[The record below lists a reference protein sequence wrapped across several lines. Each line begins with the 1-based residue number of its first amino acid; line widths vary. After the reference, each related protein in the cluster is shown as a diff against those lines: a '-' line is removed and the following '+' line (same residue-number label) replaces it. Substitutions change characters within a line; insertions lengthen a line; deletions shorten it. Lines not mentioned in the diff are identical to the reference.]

1 LFAPVPAV
9 YAASI
14 ETGYSPEGTALQLVL
29 KTIDSAQQEIR
40 LMGYSFTSPE
50 VAGAL
55 VRAKRRGVDVKVVL
69 DWKANT
75 GKQNQASLAAMN
87 LLVNAGIPVR
97 TVSQYKIMHD
107 KVIIADGRNIEVGS
121 FNYTRAAE
129 RVNSENVL
137 VVWDVPVVAQRYLQ
151 HWQSR
156 WNGGTDW
163 HSSLRLAGQ
172 RGAQR
177 VPRPFHRLR
186 AGLRGGLLRGVE
198 RLPCAAYAADV
209 GDQCHFGHY
218 RGWRVVADRPR
229 RLGQLPELYR
239 GADRQH

>member
-1 LFAPVPAV
+1 MKKMNRTLHKCCLSGLISLALCAPVPAV

-55 VRAKRRGVDVKVVL
+55 VRAKRRGVGVKVVL

-121 FNYTRAAE
+121 FNYTRPLIG
-129 RVNSENVL
+129 SI
-137 VVWDVPVVAQRYLQ
+137 QRTCLSYGMI
-151 HWQSR
+151 QS
-156 WNGGTDW
+156 
-163 HSSLRLAGQ
+163 
-172 RGAQR
+172 
-177 VPRPFHRLR
+177 
-186 AGLRGGLLRGVE
+186 LLNAICSTG
-198 RLPCAAYAADV
+198 
-209 GDQCHFGHY
+209 
-218 RGWRVVADRPR
+218 
-229 RLGQLPELYR
+229 
-239 GADRQH
+239 

>member
-1 LFAPVPAV
+1 MKKMNRTLHKCCLSGLISLALCAPVPAV

-87 LLVNAGIPVR
+87 FWSMPASR
-97 TVSQYKIMHD
+97 
-107 KVIIADGRNIEVGS
+107 
-121 FNYTRAAE
+121 F
-129 RVNSENVL
+129 
-137 VVWDVPVVAQRYLQ
+137 AQCR
-151 HWQSR
+151 S
-156 WNGGTDW
+156 TKSCTTK
-163 HSSLRLAGQ
+163 SSLPTAAILKS
-172 RGAQR
+172 
-177 VPRPFHRLR
+177 
-186 AGLRGGLLRGVE
+186 GLLTTPAR
-198 RLPCAAYAADV
+198 
-209 GDQCHFGHY
+209 
-218 RGWRVVADRPR
+218 
-229 RLGQLPELYR
+229 
-239 GADRQH
+239 

>member
-1 LFAPVPAV
+1 MKKMNRTLRRCCLSGLISLSLFAPVPVV

-29 KTIDSAQQEIR
+29 KTINSAQQEIR

-75 GKQNQASLAAMN
+75 GKQNQASLATMN

-121 FNYTRAAE
+121 FNYTRSAD
-129 RVNSENVL
+129 RVNSEDVL

-151 HWQSR
+151 HWSTR
-156 WNGGTDW
+156 WSQGTDW
-163 HSSLRLAGQ
+163 K
-172 RGAQR
+172 
-177 VPRPFHRLR
+177 R
-186 AGLRGGLLRGVE
+186 A
-198 RLPCAAYAADV
+198 Y
-209 GDQCHFGHY
+209 
-218 RGWRVVADRPR
+218 
-229 RLGQLPELYR
+229 
-239 GADRQH
+239 

>member
-1 LFAPVPAV
+1 
-9 YAASI
+9 
-14 ETGYSPEGTALQLVL
+14 
-29 KTIDSAQQEIR
+29 IR

-55 VRAKRRGVDVKVVL
+55 VRAKQRGLDVKVVL

-75 GKQNQASLAAMN
+75 GRQNKASLAAMN

-121 FNYTRAAE
+121 FNYTRSAD

-151 HWQSR
+151 HWSTR
-156 WNGGTDW
+156 WSQGTDW
-163 HSSLRLAGQ
+163 K
-172 RGAQR
+172 
-177 VPRPFHRLR
+177 R
-186 AGLRGGLLRGVE
+186 A
-198 RLPCAAYAADV
+198 
-209 GDQCHFGHY
+209 
-218 RGWRVVADRPR
+218 
-229 RLGQLPELYR
+229 
-239 GADRQH
+239 